1 VKATISSLGGRE
13 DKKSIKTAK
22 KQLILGQD
30 NPKKIELGLRRSNGN
45 TTNKRALQRKA

>member
-13 DKKSIKTAK
+13 DKKSINTAK